1 MVNKGIVSFIGLK
14 GLRVQQGAA
23 DCPCDIRVCLYKE
36 VYKNFTGVLG
46 FGHFGVINIAH
57 LGGLQRWKKTKN
69 RSGTVLAY
77 RRVSA
82 HRSQLLQGGDNW
94 DIENW

>member
-23 DCPCDIRVCLYKE
+23 DYLYNIRVYLYKE

-46 FGHFGVINIAH
+46 FGHFGVINVAH
-57 LGGLQRWKKTKN
+57 LGDLQCQEKTEDCS
-69 RSGTVLAY
+69 RTVVGY
-77 RRVSA
+77 SVQTRRAQVA
-82 HRSQLLQGGDNW
+82 ITLGRG
-94 DIENW
+94 